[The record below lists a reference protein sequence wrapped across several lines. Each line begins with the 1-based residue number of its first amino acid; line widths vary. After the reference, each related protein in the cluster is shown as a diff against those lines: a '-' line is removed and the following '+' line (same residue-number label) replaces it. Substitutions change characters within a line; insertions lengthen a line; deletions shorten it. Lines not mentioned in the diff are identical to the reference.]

1 MSELSS
7 SVRDPKTEALEYLEK
22 HRLLQLFELLGA
34 KIAFVKPEDPNA
46 FLSSELLKVSA
57 MMTRGQPVNNYIIT
71 LVLLS
76 ITLLDFRSHFLA
88 KKIFPPCLQYL
99 T

>member
-1 MSELSS
+1 MSEAQS
-7 SVRDPKTEALEYLEK
+7 SVRDPKADALEYLEK

-57 MMTRGQPVNNYIIT
+57 MMTRGQPVQQLFIYN
-71 LVLLS
+71 
-76 ITLLDFRSHFLA
+76 F
-88 KKIFPPCLQYL
+88 FPKSN
-99 T
+99 